1 MGRCEDHQTSG
12 ETNWHD
18 SKTNRSSILTV
29 FDNLL
34 LTSNLSRM
42 IIVQAPT
49 YTKDKKGEMASMVRH
64 EEEQMTVDKRG
75 TLTGRLSENHV
86 LEIFVHLR

>member
-1 MGRCEDHQTSG
+1 MP
-12 ETNWHD
+12 NVF
-18 SKTNRSSILTV
+18 LTI
-29 FDNLL
+29 
-34 LTSNLSRM
+34 LSRLV
-42 IIVQAPT
+42 IPQEPK
-49 YTKDKKGEMASMVRH
+49 YTKNKEAEMASMVRH

>member
-1 MGRCEDHQTSG
+1 MGRCEDDQTSG

-18 SKTNRSSILTV
+18 SETNSSILSV
-29 FDNLL
+29 VD
-34 LTSNLSRM
+34 NLSRM

-49 YTKDKKGEMASMVRH
+49 YAKDKNAEMASMVRH
-64 EEEQMTVDKRG
+64 EEEQMTADKRG

>member
-1 MGRCEDHQTSG
+1 M
-12 ETNWHD
+12 
-18 SKTNRSSILTV
+18 IL
-29 FDNLL
+29 
-34 LTSNLSRM
+34 
-42 IIVQAPT
+42 QEPK
-49 YTKDKKGEMASMVRH
+49 YTKNKEAEMASMVRH